1 MASSSMVSHDYHMDV
16 SSSDISSSS
25 QMITRQLVEFRSIEE
40 LQEQNQRLL
49 SVVRELGEQN
59 EQQEKE
65 TLDERTQVSWE
76 CDYSETSEGVMIV
89 MIVRLV
95 RV

>member
-1 MASSSMVSHDYHMDV
+1 MASSSMVSHDYNMDV

-76 CDYSETSEGVMIV
+76 CEGVMIV